1 MKGNTMRK
9 IEKEMNK
16 AIAERHAF
24 SKDNTLVTIVDEGN
38 PYGTRA
44 EVYLHG
50 NHIANYWYQYAS
62 LEVNERTL
70 AEWATVTTKSRLR
83 ALGANVTTK
92 KGQTFLNGLLIA

>member
-1 MKGNTMRK
+1 MRK
-9 IEKEMNK
+9 IEQLMNN
-16 AIAERHAF
+16 AIAQRVAF
-24 SKDNTLVTIVDEGN
+24 SKDNTLVTIVNDGN

-50 NHIANYWYQYAS
+50 NHIANYWYQDAS

-70 AEWATVTTKSRLR
+70 AEWSTVTTKSRLR

-92 KGQTFLNGLLIA
+92 RGQTFLNGSLIA

>member
-1 MKGNTMRK
+1 MRK
-9 IEKEMNK
+9 IEQLMNN
-16 AIAERHAF
+16 AIAQRVAF
-24 SKDNTLVTIVDEGN
+24 SKDNTLVTIVNDGN

-50 NHIANYWYQYAS
+50 NHIANYWYQDSS

-70 AEWATVTTKSRLR
+70 AEWSTVTTKSRLR

-92 KGQTFLNGLLIA
+92 RGQTFLNGSLIA